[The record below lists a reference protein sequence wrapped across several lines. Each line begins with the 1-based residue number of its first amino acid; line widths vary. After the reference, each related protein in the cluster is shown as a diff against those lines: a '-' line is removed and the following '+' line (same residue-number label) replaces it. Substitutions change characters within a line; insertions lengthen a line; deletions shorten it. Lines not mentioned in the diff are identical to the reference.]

1 MVVDFRPSP
10 RPTLGVEWELGLVDA
25 RTGDLVSAAAEV
37 VQEARDRMPQGER
50 ECTGSS

>member
-1 MVVDFRPSP
+1 MVVDFRPSR

-37 VQEARDRMPQGER
+37 VEEARAGYRPASR
-50 ECTGSS
+50 ECTGS